1 MGDLEDMKQRIE
13 ELEQAVTG
21 LCYHIGVR
29 VTHWGSTEWKYH
41 YGATGLVEVKVVE
54 KMTNETPPR

>member
-21 LCYHIGVR
+21 LCYHLGVR
-29 VTHWGSTEWKYH
+29 VTHWGETDWKH
-41 YGATGLVEVKVVE
+41 RYGDTGFVEVKVVE
-54 KMTNETPPR
+54 D